1 MCVCVCFEKSERQPA
16 IFEYCIVAG
25 VMAEYVVLGCARQM
39 LIRQQYEMKADKNE
53 WGVDYEEHACFA
65 CRIALS
71 MVLAPPDYL

>member
-1 MCVCVCFEKSERQPA
+1 
-16 IFEYCIVAG
+16 
-25 VMAEYVVLGCARQM
+25 MAEYVVLGCARQM

-71 MVLAPPDYL
+71 MVPAPPDYL